1 VTRALSGHALEIQN
15 GFSYYEP
22 ITLPKQVSFVWYK
35 YLVSSFALIKATIT
49 LIDVVSCCPRQEGEV
64 KEFRIFLQR
73 PQNHHHHP
81 HYRHRRRHHH
91 QHYYNPPYA
100 HLITIIII
108 KYVFA
113 RHEINAL

>member
-1 VTRALSGHALEIQN
+1 M
-15 GFSYYEP
+15 
-22 ITLPKQVSFVWYK
+22 
-35 YLVSSFALIKATIT
+35 
-49 LIDVVSCCPRQEGEV
+49 